1 MDVES
6 EIYCQSKHNCRRLAA
21 VFWLLSFVPIGANHT
36 LAQSPTDLERKLEAL
51 EARIDELV
59 SADSSSPIDCTAA
72 IRADNSENLEDV
84 ASIEDAIEDEQAS
97 CYNYIEKMMVGQSDC
112 VTTPEQ
118 GRYCLSA
125 YALPEERQLAAKEYK
140 RQKEAH
146 LDTWLSYGEAFTT
159 SLRCEI
165 ASFCFNSPEAHSEFR
180 DKNVEAYTEFPSYQA
195 WLSARAHEYRRQS
208 RKLSRDQRSLCIQLS
223 GDKPSRS

>member
-6 EIYCQSKHNCRRLAA
+6 EICCQSNRKGRRLAA
-21 VFWLLSFVPIGANHT
+21 LFWLLSYLLTGVHLAI
-36 LAQSPTDLERKLEAL
+36 AQSPIDLKRKLEAL
-51 EARIDELV
+51 EADIDELV
-59 SADSSSPIDCTAA
+59 SADSSAPIDCTAA
-72 IRADNSENLEDV
+72 IRADSTASSRGV
-84 ASIEDAIEDEQAS
+84 AVIEDSIQAEEAS

-125 YALPEERQLAAKEYK
+125 YALPEERQMAAIEYK

-146 LDTWLSYGEAFTT
+146 LDIWLSYAEAFKTY
-159 SLRCEI
+159 LGCEV

-195 WLSARAHEYRRQS
+195 WLSTRAQ
-208 RKLSRDQRSLCIQLS
+208 
-223 GDKPSRS
+223 

>member
-1 MDVES
+1 MGAHS
-6 EIYCQSKHNCRRLAA
+6 
-21 VFWLLSFVPIGANHT
+21 VF
-36 LAQSPTDLERKLEAL
+36 AQSPIDLERKLEAL
-51 EARIDELV
+51 EALIDELV
-59 SADSSSPIDCTAA
+59 TADSSSPIDCTAA
-72 IRADNSENLEDV
+72 IRASTSKSPKDI
-84 ASIEDAIEDEQAS
+84 ASMASAIQDEQAS
-97 CYNYIEKMMVGQSDC
+97 CYNYLEKMMVGQSDC

-118 GRYCLSA
+118 RRYCLNA

-159 SLRCEI
+159 YLRCEI

-180 DKNVEAYTEFPSYQA
+180 DKNVEAYTEFPSYLA

-208 RKLSRDQRSLCIQLS
+208 RKLSRDPRSLCIQLS

>member
-1 MDVES
+1 MDLES
-6 EIYCQSKHNCRRLAA
+6 EICCQSKHKSRRLAA
-21 VFWLLSFVPIGANHT
+21 LFWLLSYLLTGVHQAVAESPI
-36 LAQSPTDLERKLEAL
+36 DLERKLEAL
-51 EARIDELV
+51 EALIDELV

-72 IRADNSENLEDV
+72 IRADSRASSGDV
-84 ASIEDAIEDEQAS
+84 AISEDSIQDEQAS

-146 LDTWLSYGEAFTT
+146 LDNWLSYGEAFKTY
-159 SLRCEI
+159 LRCEI

-195 WLSARAHEYRRQS
+195 WLST
-208 RKLSRDQRSLCIQLS
+208 RSQ
-223 GDKPSRS
+223 

>member
-1 MDVES
+1 MES
-6 EIYCQSKHNCRRLAA
+6 
-21 VFWLLSFVPIGANHT
+21 
-36 LAQSPTDLERKLEAL
+36 
-51 EARIDELV
+51 
-59 SADSSSPIDCTAA
+59 A
-72 IRADNSENLEDV
+72 IH
-84 ASIEDAIEDEQAS
+84 DEQAS
-97 CYNYIEKMMVGQSDC
+97 CYNYLEKMMVGQSDC

-118 GRYCLSA
+118 GRYCLST

-159 SLRCEI
+159 YLRCEV

-195 WLSARAHEYRRQS
+195 WLSARAQ
-208 RKLSRDQRSLCIQLS
+208 
-223 GDKPSRS
+223 

>member
-1 MDVES
+1 VDVES
-6 EIYCQSKHNCRRLAA
+6 EICCQSKHKGRRLAA
-21 VFWLLSFVPIGANHT
+21 LVWLVSSFLMGTHSAF
-36 LAQSPTDLERKLEAL
+36 AQSPIDLKRKLEAL
-51 EARIDELV
+51 EADIDELV

-72 IRADNSENLEDV
+72 IRADSRASFGDV
-84 ASIEDAIEDEQAS
+84 AISDDSIQDEQAS
-97 CYNYIEKMMVGQSDC
+97 CYNYLEKMMVGQSDC

-125 YALPEERQLAAKEYK
+125 YALPEERQMAAREYK

-146 LDTWLSYGEAFTT
+146 LDNWLSYAEAFKTY
-159 SLRCEI
+159 LRCEV

-195 WLSARAHEYRRQS
+195 WLSTRAQ
-208 RKLSRDQRSLCIQLS
+208 
-223 GDKPSRS
+223 